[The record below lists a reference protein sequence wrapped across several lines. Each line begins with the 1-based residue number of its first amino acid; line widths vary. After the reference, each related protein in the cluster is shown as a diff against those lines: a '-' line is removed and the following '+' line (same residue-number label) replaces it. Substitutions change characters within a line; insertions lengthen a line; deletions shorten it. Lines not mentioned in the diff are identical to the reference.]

1 MLIPYIDPPLSRT
14 MENRKPAEKA
24 STQSK
29 FHGDMFPACSRP
41 KKADTIT
48 IPTHLPN
55 SRTALY
61 WSTPLNANSSKKPV
75 HIMKISTALI
85 KSVVSNPGK
94 GLGFKIKYSI
104 TPMGIATRITPAA
117 IGIRLRVS
125 LGIKSPTSFGRSP
138 CSHMMVMIA
147 INIGTDTIMN
157 QLTKLK

>member
-1 MLIPYIDPPLSRT
+1 
-14 MENRKPAEKA
+14 MENRNPTEKA
-24 STQSK
+24 STQSR

-75 HIMKISTALI
+75 HITKISTALK

-104 TPMGIATRITPAA
+104 IPMGIATRMTPAA
-117 IGIRLRVS
+117 IGIRLRVNGVRS
-125 LGIKSPTSFGRSP
+125 QTSFGRSL

-157 QLTKLK
+157 QVTKLK